1 MNFEIVENTIP
12 NMKKPTFN
20 VDKILHE
27 KLNEYPLTSTLNKSF
42 ILALLGKP
50 GSGKSSFLI
59 SLLQSK
65 NLFKKIFENIIIF
78 IPPNSRNS
86 VNNNFWEKNL
96 PPENIYDELTLETLT
111 EAYERCK
118 ENAKEGYKS
127 LLVFDDVQKDFKGEC
142 EKLLLDIFNNRRH
155 VLTSIIICIQSYKSL
170 SYKCRASLTNL
181 IIFKVNKTQMSDIF
195 DEQIEMMKPI
205 FEKVLNVAYKKPHE
219 FITIDTNT
227 QRLFLNWNEILI
239 K

>member
-20 VDKILHE
+20 VDKILPE

-50 GSGKSSFLI
+50 ASGKSSFLI

-86 VNNNFWEKNL
+86 DNNNFWEKNL

-155 VLTSIIICIQSYKSL
+155 VLTSIIICIQSYK
-170 SYKCRASLTNL
+170 
-181 IIFKVNKTQMSDIF
+181 
-195 DEQIEMMKPI
+195 
-205 FEKVLNVAYKKPHE
+205 
-219 FITIDTNT
+219 
-227 QRLFLNWNEILI
+227 
-239 K
+239 

>member
-20 VDKILHE
+20 VDKILPE

-50 GSGKSSFLI
+50 ASGKSSFLI

-86 VNNNFWEKNL
+86 DNNNFWEKNL
-96 PPENIYDELTLETLT
+96 PPENIYDEVTLETLT

-155 VLTSIIICIQSYKSL
+155 VLTSIIICIQSYK
-170 SYKCRASLTNL
+170 
-181 IIFKVNKTQMSDIF
+181 
-195 DEQIEMMKPI
+195 
-205 FEKVLNVAYKKPHE
+205 
-219 FITIDTNT
+219 
-227 QRLFLNWNEILI
+227 
-239 K
+239 